1 MSQPSLLKIIT
12 GFAVLF
18 AGYHAAEYIMLYHN
32 DAVAFLIMTAVYFVV
47 AWLVAKWQGYKGLG
61 TWGITF
67 NKNARTYICVGL
79 LMGIILNAIA
89 YITCLYMGI
98 ETISHIPS
106 TSGFIQQSALLIFGT
121 FFSSLSEDVLTRG
134 YIYRHFN
141 SSKYP
146 VPFVLLSSGIYV
158 LNHIHRLNEPI
169 YLLYLFLIGIQL
181 AIPLFFTKNI
191 WYTLSCHWAGN
202 IVYHITNT
210 VMHTDSDNS
219 GRDMWVFMVFVTL
232 LIPVNYIVSKRLGPE
247 KSGKI
252 PALA

>member
-1 MSQPSLLKIIT
+1 MSHPSLFKIII
-12 GFAVLF
+12 GFALLF
-18 AGYHAAEYIMLYHN
+18 AGYHAAEYMVLYQN
-32 DAVAFLIMTAVYFVV
+32 STAGFLALQ
-47 AWLVAKWQGYKGLG
+47 LVFFLLALLIAKTQGYKGLSA
-61 TWGITF
+61 WGMTV
-67 NKNARTYICVGL
+67 NRSTLLYLSAGL
-79 LMGIILNAIA
+79 LAGIVLDAIA

-106 TSGFIQQSALLIFGT
+106 TSDFIQQSALLIFGT

-134 YIYRHFN
+134 YIYRHIN
-141 SSKYP
+141 SNKYP
-146 VPFVLLSSGIYV
+146 VLFVLLSSGIYV

-169 YLLYLFLIGIQL
+169 YLLYLLLIGIQL

-191 WYTLSCHWAGN
+191 WYTLGCHWAGN

-219 GRDMWVFMVFVTL
+219 GRDMWVFMVFVAL

-247 KSGKI
+247 KSSKI